1 MATGKAFGVPISSA
15 VHKQLE
21 ARKTILKSQERTV
34 EQTMLLHNRGAWCRM
49 VSGVNTKETPDAE
62 EYTDKLAS
70 NFILQGGTLK
80 SSQTETG
87 KRQTKPREGLELMGN
102 FLDES
107 NQSSYGYDEIS
118 GFRPMVGIDSFQVA
132 TQGAYGT
139 LKKANIGFRVW
150 SLEHLDAMEQLYFR
164 PGFNVLVEYGSG
176 AYIDSSSNDLEVST
190 LETSLAQEYIS
201 KTKSLEELQLDI
213 QRLEEETSFNYS
225 AFLGRIL
232 NFSWSYNTDGGFDC
246 SVQIQARGEVV
257 ESLKVLLPDNEKSR
271 LKELVGDDA
280 SKSSEHTIV
289 KALKALKIKGKL
301 EEVEKR
307 YMLDKNGT
315 VDTDNPVIVTRSNG
329 FNIEGLEQEAVG
341 TDTKYEPGNSY
352 ENQFVFL
359 NLGSLMSLCNN
370 LLVPENEDGVKE
382 TFFRTKRYEEKL
394 SSPFIT
400 FPGHV
405 ALDPGVCML
414 PKKTNAGVYLS
425 DLEIYGGY
433 ANKGTTY
440 PNELKDERLEYFNI
454 YHILLNIDDIIDG
467 INSLSKDG
475 QDSSVNV
482 FSFLKLTLSKI
493 TENLGGI
500 NEFDLDL
507 NKEENEWRV
516 VDRNY
521 YNPELSSK
529 ETLSVLDLI
538 GLGSLVT
545 NFNLETKISGE
556 LTNMLAIAASV
567 SNDDTNLDAMS
578 RYNIGVTDRYKK
590 VLETGPAEKS
600 TKGETVNKQEEDNK
614 VILDGGGKVS
624 AVYALYSYSKKW
636 DRVAINNVRANHKDF
651 TEKAY
656 KENQRFGR
664 QKGKKLPF
672 RGIIPLT
679 INLTVDGISGLRIGE
694 AFVIGNNV
702 LPARYHNR
710 VGFVI
715 SGLDDTIGGDNRWQ
729 TAITAY
735 MFNLPA
741 SEKPDATYAA
751 SLEKLVKQKEVRR
764 KEIKAV
770 AQAQATKGQK
780 NVKAMYGEPGD
791 RANFATLVV
800 PDGFNLTYD
809 GKPVRKINGVH
820 KKVSSQLRASFDGIL
835 AEYGSARIKEL
846 KINVYSGTYN
856 KRAKR
861 GGTTWSMHSWGIAI
875 DLYYAKNK
883 LRTKAPEAAFSRP
896 EYKKMIDIFEQN
908 GWYSL
913 GRAKN
918 YDYMHFQAWN
928 PNQKE

>member
-1 MATGKAFGVPISSA
+1 MAGGKAFGVPISSA
-15 VHKQLE
+15 VNKQLE
-21 ARKTILKSQERTV
+21 ARKAVLKSQERTV

-49 VSGVNTKETPDAE
+49 VSAVDTLETQDAE
-62 EYTDKLAS
+62 EYTEKLAS

-80 SSQTETG
+80 STESETG

-102 FLDES
+102 FLDEG
-107 NQSSYGYDEIS
+107 NNSSYGYDEIS
-118 GFRPMVGIDSFQVA
+118 GFRPMVGIDSFQVQ

-164 PGFNVLVEYGSG
+164 PGFNVLVEYGSA
-176 AYIDSSSNDLEVST
+176 AYIDSSNSNLEVNT
-190 LETSLAQEYIS
+190 VETSIAQEYIS
-201 KTKSLEELQLDI
+201 KTKSLEELQKDI
-213 QRLEEETSFNYS
+213 LKLEEDTSYNYS

-246 SVQIQARGEVV
+246 SIQIQAKGEVV
-257 ESLKVLLPDNEKSR
+257 ESLKVLLPDNGKTKALLEGNPVKSP
-271 LKELVGDDA
+271 EY
-280 SKSSEHTIV
+280 TIV
-289 KALKALKIKGKL
+289 TALRSLKVSGWEKL
-301 EEVEKR
+301 NEQR
-307 YMLDKNGT
+307 YMLDKTGK
-315 VDTDNPVIVTRSNG
+315 VDTENPPIITRSNG
-329 FNIEGLEQEAVG
+329 FNIEGLEEEAVG
-341 TDTKYEPGNSY
+341 EDTKYEPGKSF
-352 ENQFVFL
+352 ENQFTFI
-359 NLGSLMSLCNN
+359 NLGAFMSLCNN
-370 LLVPENEDGVKE
+370 LLVPENEEGVKE
-382 TFFRTKRYEEKL
+382 AHFRTKRYEGL
-394 SSPFIT
+394 HSSPYTT

-405 ALDPGVCML
+405 GLDPGVCMI
-414 PKKTNAGVYLS
+414 PIDNNPGVFLS
-425 DLEIYGGY
+425 DIEIYGKY
-433 ANKGTTY
+433 AINTTKT
-440 PNELKDERLEYFNI
+440 PNELIHSKLEVSNA
-454 YHILLNIDDIIDG
+454 YHILLNVDHLIDK
-467 INSLSKDG
+467 INSLTSDG
-475 QDSSVNV
+475 AKPDLNI
-482 FSFLKLTLSKI
+482 FTLIKALLSDI
-493 TENLGGI
+493 NSNLGGI

-507 NKEENEWRV
+507 CKEENEWRV
-516 VDRNY
+516 VDRTY
-521 YNPELSSK
+521 YNPEVSSD
-529 ETLSVLDLI
+529 ETLSVLDLV

-545 NFNLETKISGE
+545 NFSLETKISGA
-556 LTNMLAIAASV
+556 LTNMLAVAAAV
-567 SNDDTNLDAMS
+567 SGDDTNLDSMS
-578 RYNIGVTDRYKK
+578 RYNIGLKDRYKK
-590 VLETGPAEKS
+590 
-600 TKGETVNKQEEDNK
+600 
-614 VILDGGGKVS
+614 ILDIDASKDTVTEPDENEITMDHGAKVA
-624 AVYALYSYSKKW
+624 AVYALYSFRKKW
-636 DRVAINNVRANHKDF
+636 DRVAINNVRLDHSTF
-651 TEKAY
+651 SEKAF
-656 KENQRFGR
+656 KAHQRNGR
-664 QKGKKLPF
+664 QKGQKLPF

-679 INLTVDGISGLRIGE
+679 ISLTVDGISGLRIGE
-694 AFVIGNNV
+694 AFRIENNV

-715 SGLDDTIGGDNRWQ
+715 SGLDDTIKGTNRWE

-741 SEKPDATYAA
+741 SEKPDASYAA
-751 SLEKLVKQKEVRR
+751 SIELLKIQKEKRR
-764 KEIKAV
+764 KEVVLASKV
-770 AQAQATKGQK
+770 LATKGQK

-883 LRTKAPEAAFSRP
+883 LRTKAPEAAFSQP
-896 EYKKMIDIFEQN
+896 EYQRMIDIFEQN